1 MEAKFVVHNPTLGIE
16 YPPQPDKQFAVVQ
29 VDGFQYKVM
38 QDTLLILVHKPDHAI
53 NQPVIGMPFRSS
65 LKKCP

>member
-16 YPPQPDKQFAVVQ
+16 YPPQPDKQFAVIQ

-38 QDTLLILVHKPDHAI
+38 EDTILILDHKEDHSI
-53 NQPVIGMPFRSS
+53 NQPVRTRSFRSS
-65 LKKCP
+65 LKKFP